1 MYDNILIPTDGSEQ
15 ATNAAKAG
23 LALAD
28 DLGASVHAV
37 TVLGEFESRIVPV
50 TGEQDDLR
58 EEQQERGEAIVGE
71 VADAAE
77 ELGIHCTTSV
87 SSGVVHQ
94 EIESYVEE
102 NDIDLIVMGSRGL
115 TNIEKALLGST
126 ADKVIRTL
134 DIPTM
139 VVHQTPEAWVD
150 MDRDIHIAGW

>member
-1 MYDNILIPTDGSEQ
+1 MYENILIPTDGSEQ

-23 LALAD
+23 LALAEE
-28 DLGASVHAV
+28 LGATVHAM
-37 TVLGEFESRIVPV
+37 TVIEDVDSRIVPI
-50 TGEQDDLR
+50 TGEQDKRR
-58 EEQQERGEAIVGE
+58 EEQRERGEEIVGK

-77 ELGIHCTTSV
+77 ELSVNCTTAV
-87 SSGVVHQ
+87 TSGVVHQ
-94 EIESYVEE
+94 EIQSYVEDH
-102 NDIDLIVMGSRGL
+102 DIDLIVMGSRGL

-139 VVHQTPEAWVD
+139 VVHQTPQAWVD

>member
-1 MYDNILIPTDGSEQ
+1 MYENILIPTDGSEQ

-23 LALAD
+23 LALAA
-28 DLGASVHAV
+28 DLGASVHV
-37 TVLGEFESRIVPV
+37 LTVLGEFESRIVPIS
-50 TGEQDDLR
+50 GEQDELR
-58 EEQQERGEAIVGE
+58 EEQHEHGEEIVGA

-77 ELGIHCTTSV
+77 ELGVDATTSV
-87 SSGVVHQ
+87 SPGIVHK

-102 NDIDLIVMGSRGL
+102 RDIDLIVMGSRGL
-115 TNIEKALLGST
+115 TNVEKALLGST
-126 ADKVIRTL
+126 ADKVVRTL